1 MTLIRRLS
9 EYGLALVAIASLIV
23 FWELLCRFAKIPM
36 WLLPA
41 PSMIVAALGEWLH
54 LLPVHFMA
62 TLTAVF
68 GGFLLALVVGIPIA
82 VAVVYSPFLRRV
94 IFPVLVTLQSVPKVA
109 LAPLLLIWVGYGLP
123 SNILISAIVAFFPI
137 VINTAA
143 GLDAVEPELLDLTR
157 SYDSSALKVFW
168 KVRLPSALPFVL
180 SAMKIAISLSVIGAV
195 VGEFVGSDKGLGY
208 LIVNASSTM
217 NTALVFG
224 VILVLSLL
232 GILCFYLIALVEHII
247 ASRYLYRAPVNNE

>member
-1 MTLIRRLS
+1 MTLARRLS
-9 EYGLALVAIASLIV
+9 EYGLALAALAGLIV

-41 PSMIVAALGEWLH
+41 PSMVVAALQEWLH
-54 LLPVHFMA
+54 LLPAHFAA

-68 GGFLLALVVGIPIA
+68 GGFLLAVAVAIPIA
-82 VAVVYSPFLRRV
+82 IAVVYSPFLRRV

-143 GLDAVEPELLDLTR
+143 GLESVEPELLDLTS

-168 KVRLPSALPFVL
+168 KVRLPCSLPFVL

-224 VILVLSLL
+224 VILVLSML
-232 GILCFYLIALVEHII
+232 GIMCFYIISFIEHII
-247 ASRYLYRAPVNNE
+247 ASRYLFRTPVNPE

>member
-1 MTLIRRLS
+1 MGLAKRLRD
-9 EYGLALVAIASLIV
+9 YGLALAALVGLLV

-41 PSMIVAALGEWLH
+41 PSMVVAALREWLH
-54 LLPVHFMA
+54 LLPVHFAA
-62 TLTAVF
+62 TLTAVV
-68 GGFLLALVVGIPIA
+68 GGFLLALAVGIPTA

-94 IFPVLVTLQSVPKVA
+94 IYPVLVTLQSVPKVA

-143 GLDAVEPELLDLTR
+143 GLDSVEPELLDLTR
-157 SYDSSALKVFW
+157 SYDASTMKVFW
-168 KVRLPSALPFVL
+168 KVRLPSALPFIL

-195 VGEFVGSDKGLGY
+195 VGEFVGADKGLGY

-232 GILCFYLIALVEHII
+232 GIMCFYLIAFLENLI
-247 ASRYLYRAPVNNE
+247 ASRYLYRATAQQE

>member
-1 MTLIRRLS
+1 MTLARRLGDYS
-9 EYGLALVAIASLIV
+9 LALLTIAGMIV
-23 FWELLCRFAKIPM
+23 VWEILCRTAKIPV

-41 PSMIVAALGEWLH
+41 PSLVVSAIWEWRA
-54 LLPVHFMA
+54 LLPGHFLA

-68 GGFLLALVVGIPIA
+68 GGFTLALLVGVPIA

-94 IFPVLVTLQSVPKVA
+94 IFPILVTLQSVPKVA

-123 SNILISAIVAFFPI
+123 SNILIAAIVAFFPI

-143 GLDAVEPELLDLTR
+143 GLESVEPELIDLTR
-157 SYDSSALKVFW
+157 SYDSSAFKVFW
-168 KVRLPSALPFVL
+168 KVRLPWALPFVL

-195 VGEFVGSDKGLGY
+195 VGEFVGSDRGLGF

-232 GILCFYLIALVEHII
+232 GIFSFYVISFVEHVV
-247 ASRYLYRAPVNNE
+247 ASRYLYRSTDNPA

>member
-1 MTLIRRLS
+1 MTLTRRLS
-9 EYGLALVAIASLIV
+9 EYGLALAAIAALIV
-23 FWELLCRFAKIPM
+23 LWELLCRFAKIPI

-41 PSMIVAALGEWLH
+41 PSLIVTALGEWLH
-54 LLPVHFMA
+54 LLPAHFMA

-68 GGFLLALVVGIPIA
+68 GGFLLALAVGIPIA
-82 VAVVYSPFLRRV
+82 VMVVYSPFLRRV
-94 IFPVLVTLQSVPKVA
+94 IFPVLVTMQSVPKVA

-137 VINTAA
+137 VINTAT
-143 GLDAVEPELLDLTR
+143 GLDSVEPELLDLTR

-232 GILCFYLIALVEHII
+232 GIMCFYLIAFVEHLV
-247 ASRYLYRAPVNNE
+247 ASRYLYRTPVAQE